1 MEDLRVDGFEG
12 LASINSA
19 KKRTAWNR
27 NIHMEYGYFNMI
39 RLDLSSWRPAGISP
53 SLAVLSAKKC
63 HLSLSQKIDRF
74 WYGIPFRDKHIHV
87 NWFFSRNERKYFV
100 PLFPFLFFPFFFS
113 LLFHD
118 RINMPP
124 VRLSRF
130 DSPREKISARH
141 PRHFVPSWRISCSFR
156 EIVEGTTLLHVV
168 VTNPHPRRRSTATV
182 FYYVLY
188 RISRTRCSPHPST
201 KNRCQ
206 PGKRL
211 TSATLVR
218 LNDPT
223 YITLHALFSS
233 NSFDYSYLLII
244 IIIFN
249 TWETIILLLPHLL
262 FILKRNWIKTLDFS
276 FSNFFK
282 YF

>member
-1 MEDLRVDGFEG
+1 MATRRYITIFG
-12 LASINSA
+12 SIIGE
-19 KKRTAWNR
+19 KV
-27 NIHMEYGYFNMI
+27 
-39 RLDLSSWRPAGISP
+39 SS
-53 SLAVLSAKKC
+53 
-63 HLSLSQKIDRF
+63 LSLSQKIDRF

-124 VRLSRF
+124 VRFSRF

>member
-1 MEDLRVDGFEG
+1 MATRRYITIFG
-12 LASINSA
+12 SIIGE
-19 KKRTAWNR
+19 KV
-27 NIHMEYGYFNMI
+27 
-39 RLDLSSWRPAGISP
+39 SS
-53 SLAVLSAKKC
+53 
-63 HLSLSQKIDRF
+63 LSLSQKIDRF

-218 LNDPT
+218 LNDPFLQP
-223 YITLHALFSS
+223 I
-233 NSFDYSYLLII
+233 
-244 IIIFN
+244 
-249 TWETIILLLPHLL
+249 
-262 FILKRNWIKTLDFS
+262 
-276 FSNFFK
+276 
-282 YF
+282 